1 MCIRDRS
8 QASHQRVHCG
18 GVLNHLEAS
27 SRQAITN
34 LVPLPCAAS
43 WAMDACRPHFAI
55 STSLARYRT
64 CVRLYAHPH
73 IETRPIRKNVR
84 ERFVGLDTR
93 AVRELDRR
101 WRCAAKTQTLRRTAV
116 TFPRIVACV
125 PSMGE

>member
-1 MCIRDRS
+1 MCIRDTS

-64 CVRLYAHPH
+64 CVLHLCLSAVAL
-73 IETRPIRKNVR
+73 TRGFGSAAPGRRCGLPADVSGVPGLVR
-84 ERFVGLDTR
+84 
-93 AVRELDRR
+93 
-101 WRCAAKTQTLRRTAV
+101 
-116 TFPRIVACV
+116 
-125 PSMGE
+125 

>member
-1 MCIRDRS
+1 MCIRDTS

-55 STSLARYRT
+55 STSLARHRT
-64 CVRLYAHPH
+64 CVLHLCLSAVAFQISRGSGIALRIGLNLACLLYTSDAADDL
-73 IETRPIRKNVR
+73 TRVDL
-84 ERFVGLDTR
+84 GG
-93 AVRELDRR
+93 RR
-101 WRCAAKTQTLRRTAV
+101 
-116 TFPRIVACV
+116 I
-125 PSMGE
+125 